1 MIAIEEAKDVLEVSI
16 YGELTLAD
24 YRELEQA
31 VTSELRSAPKVK
43 MLLDVRGMTGFTL
56 DVAWED
62 IKFSRA
68 HAHDFRQIAV
78 VTPEQWGTWLSWI
91 SAAFTDADVTLFD
104 DPDAAEAWLRRK
116 SGGEAT

>member
-1 MIAIEEAKDVLEVSI
+1 MIAIEEVNDALEVSVF
-16 YGELTLAD
+16 GELALAD
-24 YRELEQA
+24 YQKLERA
-31 VTSELRSAPKVK
+31 VTNELRAAPKVK

-68 HAHDFRQIAV
+68 HAHDFRRIAV

-91 SAAFTDADVTLFD
+91 SAAFTDAEVALFD
-104 DPDAAEAWLRRK
+104 DLNAAETWLRRK
-116 SGGEAT
+116 PDNPTT

>member
-1 MIAIEEAKDVLEVSI
+1 MIAIEEAKDVLEVSVF
-16 YGELTLAD
+16 GELTLAD
-24 YRELEQA
+24 YQQLEKA
-31 VTSELRSAPKVK
+31 VTEELRHASKVK

-68 HAHDFRQIAV
+68 HARDFRRIAV

-91 SAAFTDADVTLFD
+91 SAAFTDADVSLFD
-104 DPDAAEAWLRRK
+104 NPDAADNWLHAK
-116 SGGEAT
+116 SDKSTS

>member
-1 MIAIEEAKDVLEVSI
+1 MIAIEEVKDALEVGI

-24 YRELEQA
+24 YRQLEQA
-31 VTSELRSAPKVK
+31 VTNELRAAPKVK

-56 DVAWED
+56 DVAWEE

-68 HAHDFRQIAV
+68 HAHDFRRIAV

-91 SAAFTDADVTLFD
+91 SAAFTDAEVALFD
-104 DPDAAEAWLRRK
+104 HPDAAETWLRRK
-116 SGGEAT
+116 SDKPTT

>member
-1 MIAIEEAKDVLEVSI
+1 MIAIEEAKEVLEVSI

-24 YRELEQA
+24 YRQLEQA
-31 VTSELRSAPKVK
+31 ITSELRGAPKVK

-68 HAHDFRQIAV
+68 HAHDFRRIAV

-104 DPDAAEAWLRRK
+104 DPAAAENWLQRK
-116 SGGEAT
+116 TENPST